1 MYHSVF
7 LPHSVWLSIFSS
19 AKDQMGVWDG
29 IALAS
34 GYELCWLRWLN
45 LIIATN
51 ADNHWAEA
59 LCGAVQL
66 LYGYMYMRY
75 GWVLCWLVWCRRT
88 GVSAGYRV
96 IVASSLAILILS
108 VGLWSL
114 WLPKVVYYRI
124 GRNAASTIV
133 GMFASWGVAG
143 LVAEGWHE
151 CCLFVYAQRKLL
163 FLELKRP
170 QTMNTCIPKWF
181 DTCNELVYMWLASFL
196 CIYTFEVICRTN
208 GH

>member
-1 MYHSVF
+1 
-7 LPHSVWLSIFSS
+7 
-19 AKDQMGVWDG
+19 MGVWGG

-51 ADNHWAEA
+51 TDKQWAEA

-88 GVSAGYRV
+88 GVSAGYGV
-96 IVASSLAILILS
+96 IVASSLLILS

-114 WLPKVVYYRI
+114 WLPRVVYHRI
-124 GRNAASTIV
+124 GRNAASTNV

-151 CCLFVYAQRKLL
+151 CCLFVLCSEETVVFRAQTATDHEYLYS
-163 FLELKRP
+163 
-170 QTMNTCIPKWF
+170 Q
-181 DTCNELVYMWLASFL
+181 
-196 CIYTFEVICRTN
+196 VIWHLQWVGVHVTRILSLHIN
-208 GH
+208 FWSHL